1 MPRTRKQL
9 TEEEKAEIEE
19 AFDLFDADH
28 DKQLDRDE
36 FKVAL
41 RALGYSIT
49 KDKFK
54 AIFKQPDEKLCSW
67 EDYFELAQ
75 EIVLARDPREETEK
89 AFNLMSEEGKIG
101 PRELRKA
108 FKQLG
113 ETVSE
118 EEILAMI
125 EEFDQDGDGKID
137 LTEFIDLMMG
147 DEFGC

>member
-67 EDYFELAQ
+67 EVDTHHTYYCTFSNNCTFSGL
-75 EIVLARDPREETEK
+75 
-89 AFNLMSEEGKIG
+89 F
-101 PRELRKA
+101 
-108 FKQLG
+108 
-113 ETVSE
+113 
-118 EEILAMI
+118 
-125 EEFDQDGDGKID
+125 
-137 LTEFIDLMMG
+137 
-147 DEFGC
+147 